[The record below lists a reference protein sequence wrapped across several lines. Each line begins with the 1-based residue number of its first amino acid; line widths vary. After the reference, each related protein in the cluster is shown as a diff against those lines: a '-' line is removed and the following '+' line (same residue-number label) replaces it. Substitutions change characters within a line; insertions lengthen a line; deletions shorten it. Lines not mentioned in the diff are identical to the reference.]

1 MKAAATDAASQQTRR
16 FEKMEKEALYTISD
30 EIKSRIGADEMVE
43 SLIRYF
49 SKKDLEFYLQSLDR
63 DFDLDLFN
71 DDETETENE

>member
-1 MKAAATDAASQQTRR
+1 
-16 FEKMEKEALYTISD
+16 MEKEALYTISD